1 MKNRSD
7 QQYPELARLARFIVF
22 GVAGT
27 AVDYLSFISVMT
39 VGLEP
44 ELAKAFGYLVAIT
57 FTTLFISRFVF
68 KAKVTPKN
76 RLKTL
81 VLYLCTGI
89 LNVLAFSMMHKLQ
102 LDQNLAFLFATTL
115 AASVNYFFVRA
126 LSLS

>member
-1 MKNRSD
+1 MKIRSNLKGT
-7 QQYPELARLARFIVF
+7 ELARLARFVAF
-22 GVAGT
+22 GLAGT
-27 AVDYLSFISVMT
+27 TVDYLSFISVMS

-44 ELAKAFGYLVAIT
+44 ELAKAFGYLVAIS

-68 KAKVTPKN
+68 KAKVTPKK

-81 VLYLCTGI
+81 VLYLFTGV
-89 LNVLAFSMMHKLQ
+89 LNVLAFSVMLNLQ
-102 LDQNLAFLFATTL
+102 LDQNLAFLLATTL